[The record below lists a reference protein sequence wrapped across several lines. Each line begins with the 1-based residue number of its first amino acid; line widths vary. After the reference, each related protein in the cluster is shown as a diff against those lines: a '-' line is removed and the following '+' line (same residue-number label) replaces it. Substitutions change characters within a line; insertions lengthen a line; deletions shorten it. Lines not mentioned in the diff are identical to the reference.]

1 MLAGLG
7 VCRAEEQKKFNHPK
21 VKFMPYFGASVGG
34 GMETSLYMT
43 EGDKHDW
50 LLAINSDG
58 LNRPLGP
65 RLYFGIIFTH

>member
-1 MLAGLG
+1 MKQIFLLIILMLAGLG

-43 EGDKHDW
+43 
-50 LLAINSDG
+50 
-58 LNRPLGP
+58 
-65 RLYFGIIFTH
+65 